1 MREHPLSLNRYLAEI
16 GDAGRPLVASKL
28 ANLSALSPQE
38 LSVVVDAW
46 AGIEVERRRE
56 IIGNLV
62 QLAED
67 NPNLDFDDVFAA
79 CLDDND
85 ETVKIR
91 AIDGLWECESRGL
104 IGVFITLLMK
114 DAREPVRAAAA
125 TALGKFAMLAEL
137 GKSRDDD
144 SAKVENALF
153 AIIDDP
159 GEQSEVTRRALEAI
173 APLSLPEV
181 KAVIEQAYNSDDA
194 KLRASAIYAMG
205 RNCDPA
211 WLPTLLRELAS
222 ADAEMRYEAAAAC
235 GELGEEDAVPHLGR
249 LVQDIDSEVCLSAIT
264 ALGEIGG
271 SEAESILRECLG
283 HPDEHICQA
292 AEQALEELSFDQDP
306 MSFGIT

>member
-1 MREHPLSLNRYLAEI
+1 LSLKSYLAEI
-16 GDAGRPLVASKL
+16 GDARRPLVGSQL
-28 ANLSALSPQE
+28 ANLSALSPEE
-38 LSVVVDAW
+38 LELVVDAW
-46 AGIEVERRRE
+46 AGMEVERRRE
-56 IIGNLV
+56 IVGNLV
-62 QLAED
+62 ELAEE
-67 NPNLDFDDVFAA
+67 NLNLDFDDIFAA
-79 CLDDND
+79 CLNDDD

-91 AIDGLWECESRGL
+91 AIDGLWECESRAL
-104 IGVFITLLMK
+104 IDAFITLLTK

-137 GKSRDDD
+137 GKARDDD
-144 SAKVENALF
+144 QAKVESALF
-153 AIIDDP
+153 AAIDDP
-159 GEQSEVTRRALEAI
+159 GEESDVTRRALEAI

-181 KAVIEQAYNSDDA
+181 KAVIEQAYHSDDA
-194 KLRASAIYAMG
+194 KMRASAIYAMG
-205 RNCDPA
+205 RNCDLA

-249 LVQDIDSEVCLSAIT
+249 LVHDIDSEVCLSAIA

-271 SEAESILRECLG
+271 SEAESILRECRG
-283 HPDEHICQA
+283 HPDEHVCQA

>member
-79 CLDDND
+79 CLDDDD

-91 AIDGLWECESRGL
+91 AIDGLWECENRGL
-104 IGVFITLLMK
+104 IDVFITLLMK

-194 KLRASAIYAMG
+194 KLRRQRHAVSWVRRMRYPI
-205 RNCDPA
+205 
-211 WLPTLLRELAS
+211 S
-222 ADAEMRYEAAAAC
+222 ADWFKTSTARCACRLSPRWGKSGAARRSRSCENAWATPTSTF
-235 GELGEEDAVPHLGR
+235 ATR
-249 LVQDIDSEVCLSAIT
+249 RSRRWRS
-264 ALGEIGG
+264 
-271 SEAESILRECLG
+271 
-283 HPDEHICQA
+283 
-292 AEQALEELSFDQDP
+292 
-306 MSFGIT
+306 